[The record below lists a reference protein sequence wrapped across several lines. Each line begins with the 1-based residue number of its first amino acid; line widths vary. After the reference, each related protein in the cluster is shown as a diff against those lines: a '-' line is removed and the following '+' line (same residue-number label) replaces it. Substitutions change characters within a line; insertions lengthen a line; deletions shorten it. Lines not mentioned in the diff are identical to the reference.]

1 MHNIDIFIFVFYMLV
16 MVGIGIYFN
25 RKNTGHDD
33 YYAGGRGMGSGHI
46 GLSVVATDVGGGF
59 SIGLGGLGFAIGIS
73 GSWMLFTGL
82 IGAWLSAI
90 FLIPVVYP
98 AGRDQR
104 LLSFPQW
111 LQSRYNKRVAII
123 AGVISG
129 IGYLGFTASQMLAG
143 AKLASGVF
151 PELDLHTALFIMGG
165 FAIVY
170 TALGGLK
177 AVIYTDSIQWLI
189 LLIGLVFVG
198 LQLGYASVGGM
209 DAIRTALPAELLRL
223 DNIGFPQILNWAVTI
238 ITIWFIGMTL
248 YQRIYACKDEHT
260 ARKAWYIAGLFEYP
274 VMAFMGV
281 GLGLLSKVAAEQG
294 MFAPDGFTS
303 AAGMDAEI
311 GLPIFLRYILPVG
324 GMGIMLSAYFSAILS
339 TADSCLMAAS
349 GNLVHDIIPKNKT
362 FQTLKG
368 SQLATLLLCIV
379 ALLLASNM
387 QSVLDLMLHSYA
399 IMVSGMF
406 IPVVGLLFFAQPKAK
421 AAVGAMISGG
431 GSTLLLTLSG
441 IALPFGFD
449 PIIPGILISFII
461 FVFIQ
466 KMKPHG
472 ISGVK

>member
-1 MHNIDIFIFVFYMLV
+1 MHNIDIFIFIIYMIA

-33 YYAGGRGMGSGHI
+33 YYAGGRGMSSGHI

-98 AGRDQR
+98 AGRDQS

-111 LQSRYNKRVAII
+111 LQSGYNKRVAVI
-123 AGVISG
+123 AGIISG

-151 PELDLHTALFIMGG
+151 PELNVQTALLIMGG

-177 AVIYTDSIQWLI
+177 AVIYTDSIQWLV
-189 LLIGLVFVG
+189 LLIGLIFVG
-198 LQLGYASVGGM
+198 LPLGYKSVGGM
-209 DAIRTALPAELLRL
+209 DAIRTTLPEEFIRL
-223 DNIGFPQILNWAVTI
+223 DNIGFAQIINWAVTI
-238 ITIWFIGMTL
+238 IPIWFIGMTL
-248 YQRIYACKDEHT
+248 YQRIYACKDERT
-260 ARKAWYIAGLFEYP
+260 AKKAWYIAGLFEYP

-294 MFAPDGFTS
+294 MFAADGFTS

-349 GNLVHDIIPKNKT
+349 GNLVHDIIPKNRL

-368 SQLATLLLCIV
+368 SQLATLLLGII
-379 ALLLASNM
+379 ALLLAANM

-406 IPVVGLLFFAQPKAK
+406 IPVVGLLFFSRPSAK
-421 AAVGAMISGG
+421 AAVGAMVSGG
-431 GSTLLLTLSG
+431 GSTLLLTLTG
-441 IALPFGFD
+441 TTLPFGFD
-449 PIIPGILISFII
+449 PIIPGIIISFI
-461 FVFIQ
+461 VFIILQ
-466 KMKPHG
+466 KLNMHG
-472 ISGVK
+472 ISGAK